1 MVKTKKLKRALS
13 PEQDEEFDSGDS
25 DAELQELF
33 SKGLLKPGLNVPAD
47 ALPQKKQYAN
57 NIVGLELKLQEIQQN
72 YPWIERLDLVTGY
85 APLAPEMALQLEEEA
100 ERNELHADGNSQ
112 LDEFKR
118 ESLFHRQA
126 QAAVIE
132 GISRLKSLGVPTK
145 RPDDF
150 FAEMAK
156 TDEHMQKIRAMLVKR
171 QASKERIEKVRKIRE
186 QRKISKKVQA
196 ENRLKK
202 QNEKK
207 SMLDEVKKFRKGIR
221 KDLDFLDDKKQR
233 SVQSKNNKTPN
244 RSQLKR
250 KHKDSKF
257 GFGGKKRG
265 LKRNTKEST
274 ADLEGGSRRPPQAQ
288 KNKMQNKRPGKQRRQ
303 QMKSKKKR

>member
-1 MVKTKKLKRALS
+1 MVKIKKLKIAHS
-13 PEQDEEFDSGDS
+13 PVQEDEEFDSGDS
-25 DAELQELF
+25 DAELQDLF

-57 NIVGLELKLQEIQQN
+57 NIPALELKLQEIQKNN

-85 APLAPEMALQLEEEA
+85 APLAPEMALQIEEETGK
-100 ERNELHADGNSQ
+100 NELNSDGSSQ

-132 GISRLKSLGVPTK
+132 GIGRLKSLGVPTR

-156 TDEHMQKIRAMLVKR
+156 TDEHMQKIRSMLVKT
-171 QASKERIEKVRKIRE
+171 QAAKERIEKVRKIRE
-186 QRKISKKVQA
+186 QRKMSKKIQA

-221 KDLDFLDDKKQR
+221 KDLDFLDN
-233 SVQSKNNKTPN
+233 KNKPSN

-265 LKRNTKEST
+265 LKRNTRES
-274 ADLEGGSRRPPQAQ
+274 AAGDFDGGNAKGKGSHRGPP
-288 KNKMQNKRPGKQRRQ
+288 NKGKVQNKRPGKQRRQ
-303 QMKSKKKR
+303 QIKSKRKH